1 MAMKKSRAVCLL
13 AAVWCLPMHSAGAAD
28 VDDPA
33 RVARAGQIVAQALRP
48 DEPGCAIGAY
58 RSGRTLLRTA
68 YGLADLGERKVL
80 TPQSVFGAASIS
92 KQFTA
97 AAAAIAAEQGYLSLD
112 DDIRKYLTELPDYGR
127 KVVVRDLVHHV
138 SGLRDFNHLIKL
150 SFKPDL
156 YRDKN
161 SILALIARQRGLNF
175 APRAEF
181 SYNNSGYLLLAEIVE
196 RATKRSLQA
205 FAAENIFKPLGMSH
219 TYFAQ
224 GAPPDALR
232 AQPYSKTS
240 TGWQPTAQ
248 ENLITPGPG
257 GLMTTIDDYQR
268 WGANLIAGKSLLPGG
283 KALQRTLRET
293 AVLSDGSR
301 TEYAFGLETAPYKGH
316 ETLSHGGSGFGYKT
330 YAMIFPKDALVVVG
344 LCNNGAYAD
353 SLVMDVSDALLGI
366 PLSQAS
372 STVPEAPASSASR
385 LSPFVGFYRDPKL
398 ALPRV
403 VTLHDGALHM
413 VGDVVEHVLRPVAAN
428 RFQASGVKGEFE
440 FAAPLGESGVSPR
453 FRQLHPSLSSGTSR
467 FERIVVAQPSAER
480 LRDFEGRYYSAEL
493 DTLYVAAIVDGQLT
507 MSGGRDRPATQT
519 PAIALAP
526 MLDDEFVS
534 IESRFIAKFVR
545 DERQA
550 VRGFKASAQF
560 GWVREIEF
568 VRVE

>member
-1 MAMKKSRAVCLL
+1 MPMKKSSAVCLL
-13 AAVWCLPMHSAGAAD
+13 AALWCLPANSVGAAD

-33 RVARAGQIVAQALRP
+33 RVARAEQIVAQASRP

-68 YGLADLGERKVL
+68 YGLADLGARKAL

-112 DDIRKYLTELPDYGR
+112 DDIRKYLTELPDYGHE
-127 KVVVRDLVHHV
+127 VVVRDLVHHV

-150 SFKPDL
+150 TFKPDL
-156 YRDKN
+156 YQDRS
-161 SILALIARQRGLNF
+161 SILALVARQRGLNF

-196 RATKRSLQA
+196 RATGRSLQA

-224 GAPPDALR
+224 GAPPDAMR

-257 GLMTTIDDYQR
+257 GLMTTIDDYRR
-268 WGANLIAGKSLLPGG
+268 WGANLIADKSLLPGG
-283 KALQRTLRET
+283 KTLQKTLRKT
-293 AVLSDGSR
+293 AILSDGSH
-301 TEYAFGLETAPYKGH
+301 TEYAFGLETAPYQGH

-330 YAMIFPKDALVVVG
+330 YAMIFPKHALVVVG

-353 SLVMDVSDALLGI
+353 SLVMNVADALLGI
-366 PLSQAS
+366 PALAPSPVSA
-372 STVPEAPASSASR
+372 APASSASI
-385 LSPFVGFYRDPKL
+385 LSPFVGFYRDPTL

-403 VTLHDGALHM
+403 VTLRDGALHM

-428 RFQASGVKGEFE
+428 RFQASGVKGEFQ
-440 FAAPLGESGVSPR
+440 FDAPSIGSEVSPR

-467 FERIVVAQPSAER
+467 FERIVVAQPTAER
-480 LRDFEGRYYSAEL
+480 LRDLEGRYYSAEL
-493 DTLYVAAIVDGQLT
+493 DTLYVVSIVNGRLT
-507 MSGGRDRPATQT
+507 MSGGRDRPATRM
-519 PAIALAP
+519 PAITLEP
-526 MLDDEFVS
+526 MLDDEFVA
-534 IESRFIAKFVR
+534 IESRFIATFVR
-545 DERQA
+545 DRQRT

-568 VRVE
+568 VRAE